1 MRTSTSRRYAPGAR
15 WETSSACPTSVTP
28 GVATPWV
35 VTVRVAEPPMT
46 PALIVVGLTVYEHA
60 AAWFTVKVV
69 PAMVRVPERV
79 VVAVFAAMVNP
90 VEPEPVRGRSGPA
103 AQIVQLAPRVIGGDE
118 IRLDICGTDAGIY
131 ATAFTQ
137 LVSVQRPAIL
147 AQALVAA

>member
-1 MRTSTSRRYAPGAR
+1 MI
-15 WETSSACPTSVTP
+15 VTQDT
-28 GVATPWV
+28 GVVVDHAQPAWV

-90 VEPEPVRGRSGPA
+90 VEPEPVPDA
-103 AQIVQLAPRVIGGDE
+103 PLLIVIHDAP
-118 IRLDICGTDAGIY
+118 
-131 ATAFTQ
+131 
-137 LVSVQRPAIL
+137 
-147 AQALVAA
+147 LVAVQAQPAVVVTVDEPVPPEAAADWLVGEIE